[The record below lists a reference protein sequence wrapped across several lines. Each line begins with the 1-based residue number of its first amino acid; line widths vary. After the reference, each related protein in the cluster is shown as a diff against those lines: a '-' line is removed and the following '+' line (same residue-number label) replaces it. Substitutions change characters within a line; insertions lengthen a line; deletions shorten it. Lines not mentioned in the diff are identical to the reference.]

1 MADLFENLMIFQFV
15 TELIKATLG
24 AGLCFGALKWRR
36 GLLTTTSI
44 GWGAVLG
51 VAMGYFIGSTSG
63 GSIELVLICAVI
75 GALIFPILT
84 YCVAGVNRFVLGFLV
99 GSKLFV
105 MFTTVMLKEGNMD
118 IDIAIV
124 LPLIA
129 GTIIG
134 LVLMAWT
141 QMRVSAVVISCSFIG
156 ASDIAPIIS
165 EWYNRVMYTTTGNIS
180 YLFDPVDLLFALFK
194 IELTDKVTLISLII
208 LLVLGCRYQLKR
220 LRKMGIS
227 YSTPLIGFEVPRDK
241 NGEINN

>member
-51 VAMGYFIGSTSG
+51 LAVGYLFGSASG
-63 GSIELVLICAVI
+63 GSMELLLIFAAI
-75 GALIFPILT
+75 GAIIFPILT
-84 YCVAGVNRFVLGFLV
+84 YSVAGVNRFVLGFLV

-118 IDIAIV
+118 IDVAVV

-134 LVLMAWT
+134 LILMAWT
-141 QMRVSAVVISCSFIG
+141 QMRVSAFVISCSFIG
-156 ASDIAPIIS
+156 ASDIAPVIS

-180 YLFDPVDLLFALFK
+180 YLFDPIDLLFALFK
-194 IELTDKVTLISLII
+194 IELTDKVTLISIIVLLI
-208 LLVLGCRYQLKR
+208 LGCRHQLKR
-220 LRKMGIS
+220 LRNLGIP
-227 YSTPLIGFEVPRDK
+227 YSTPLIGFEVPRNE
-241 NGEINN
+241 NGKIYK